1 MHAPACHILVATA
14 YDIYSWISSWLVVL
28 VVVVV
33 VISRRNNDDDFDDL
47 YDDEDDKSYASI
59 PPSQSYSAPAAQ
71 VSPEM
76 AEAMEKFNFWTQEEI
91 QGYFDQGWSI
101 QQLEEWLESQ

>member
-1 MHAPACHILVATA
+1 MYYIVYDNETGEVLFNGKDQGKTFNVKVSSSDDSDFSMGLILIILIGVIA
-14 YDIYSWISSWLVVL
+14 IL

-33 VISRRNNDDDFDDL
+33 VISRRNNDVDFDDL

-76 AEAMEKFNFWTQEEI
+76 AEAM
-91 QGYFDQGWSI
+91 
-101 QQLEEWLESQ
+101 

>member
-1 MHAPACHILVATA
+1 MCIR
-14 YDIYSWISSWLVVL
+14 D
-28 VVVVV
+28 
-33 VISRRNNDDDFDDL
+33 R
-47 YDDEDDKSYASI
+47 
-59 PPSQSYSAPAAQ
+59 SYSAPAAQ

-76 AEAMEKFNFWTQEEI
+76 AEAMEKFTFWTQEEI